1 MTAYPAP
8 MFRIIRRRSQI
19 VAMKQAAH
27 HEYVAIKGLAIGAGL
42 YLGMVF
48 ILGG

>member
-1 MTAYPAP
+1 MIAYPAP
-8 MFRIIRRRSQI
+8 ILRIIRRRSQI

-27 HEYVAIKGLAIGAGL
+27 HGYVAIKGLAVGAGL
-42 YLGMVF
+42 YLALVF

>member
-1 MTAYPAP
+1 MIAYPAP
-8 MFRIIRRRSQI
+8 MLRIIRRRSQV

-27 HEYVAIKGLAIGAGL
+27 HGYVAVKGLAIGAGL
-42 YLGMVF
+42 YLMMVF